1 MKGLSQLMRQAQEM
15 QANMQKAQD
24 ELAATEVEGVA
35 GGGMVKVVVTCKHEV
50 RRVTIEDSLLR
61 DDKEMLEDLVAAAFN
76 DANRKVE
83 QTVQQKTLVGH
94 GRLGLAGRIEA
105 AVLTTCPTS
114 IRRC

>member
-15 QANMQKAQD
+15 QANMQKVQD

-76 DANRKVE
+76 DASRKVE
-83 QTVQQKTLVGH
+83 QTVQQKLSSVTG
-94 GRLGLAGRIEA
+94 GLGLPGG
-105 AVLTTCPTS
+105 LKLPF
-114 IRRC
+114 